1 MAFFE
6 DIDTL
11 SILERNSDKL
21 EGLQMNSARKL
32 LKEYKRAREELKAQM
47 LMTPSGT
54 FTEARLN
61 ATLVQLEASIAQLE
75 RQISPILRSFFDVI
89 TESGI
94 EDSAKEVNAMEK
106 LFMGASR
113 PIDIDAVME
122 TTDPS
127 NFLFNQ
133 FESSI
138 STYNEQLRNG
148 FQQSLTQALLQQKSW
163 SQAVWDM
170 EQVFGQTEYILAR
183 IVRTELHGIY
193 SGAKFNGMLN
203 IRDNYLPDM
212 MKTLYHPMDSRTG
225 DDSKKAASMNLIVP
239 LDEPFRYS
247 FKGKERVFH
256 FPPDRPHDRSI
267 LIPYRK
273 SYGNP

>member
-1 MAFFE
+1 MNFFE

-61 ATLVQLEASIAQLE
+61 ATLVQLEASIAQIE
-75 RQISPILRSFFDVI
+75 RQVNPLLRSFFDVI

-267 LIPYRK
+267 LIPYRR
-273 SYGNP
+273 SYEK

>member
-61 ATLVQLEASIAQLE
+61 ATLVQLEASIAQIE
-75 RQISPILRSFFDVI
+75 RQVNPLLRSFFDVI

-225 DDSKKAASMNLIVP
+225 EDSKKAASMNLIVP

-247 FKGKERVFH
+247 FKGKERVF
-256 FPPDRPHDRSI
+256 FLPPDRPNDRSI
-267 LIPYRK
+267 LIPYRR
-273 SYGNP
+273 SYEK

>member
-32 LKEYKRAREELKAQM
+32 LIEYKRAREELKARL

-54 FTEARLN
+54 FTEARMS
-61 ATLVQLEASIAQLE
+61 ATLVQLEASIAQLD
-75 RQISPILRSFFDVI
+75 RQINPLLRSFFDVI

-133 FESSI
+133 FESSV

-170 EQVFGQTEYILAR
+170 EQVFGQSEYILSR

-225 DDSKKAASMNLIVP
+225 DDSKKAAELNLIVP
-239 LDEPFRYS
+239 LDEPFKYS
-247 FKGKERVFH
+247 YKGKERVF
-256 FPPDRPHDRSI
+256 FLPPDRPNDRSI
-267 LIPYRK
+267 LIPYRR
-273 SYGNP
+273 SYEK

>member
-32 LKEYKRAREELKAQM
+32 LKEYKRAKEELKAQL

-54 FTEARLN
+54 FTEARMN
-61 ATLVQLEASIAQLE
+61 ATLVQLEASIAQLD
-75 RQISPILRSFFDVI
+75 RQVNPLLRSFFDVI

-94 EDSAKEVNAMEK
+94 EDSARETNAMEK

-113 PIDIDAVME
+113 PIDVDAVME

-133 FESSI
+133 FESSV

-225 DDSKKAASMNLIVP
+225 DDSKKAAGMNLIVP

-247 FKGKERVFH
+247 YKGKERVFH

-267 LIPYRK
+267 LIPYRR
-273 SYGNP
+273 SYEK

>member
-61 ATLVQLEASIAQLE
+61 ATLVQLEASIAQIE
-75 RQISPILRSFFDVI
+75 RQVNPLLRSFFDVI

-133 FESSI
+133 FESSV

-225 DDSKKAASMNLIVP
+225 EDSKKAASMNLIVP